1 MVHPAALAEMDRALG
16 EVEFVQLPVRPEP
29 QRASPWVAGHYTDE
43 FTEAHAKSL
52 VVRDMLGAALPA
64 AGVGCG
70 FARGTLARLAQVRAG
85 AGHHGPFAAE
95 CLTEDYELGLL
106 VGRAGGRSR
115 FLRLRDSN
123 GELIATRA
131 FFPATLDESVRQKT
145 RWIHGIALQGWE
157 RLGWGGRAVDVWMA
171 LRDRRGPLI
180 ALVLAAAYGLFVV
193 EGLLQ
198 VARLAGWTGYAP
210 VEPALRH
217 MLEFS
222 FAALVWRATLR
233 FGFTAH
239 EYGLAEGL
247 RAVLRIPVANLI
259 AIMAGRRA
267 LTAYVRTLLGG
278 KVHWDK
284 THHHDHPAARLSDPA
299 R

>member
-1 MVHPAALAEMDRALG
+1 MAR
-16 EVEFVQLPVRPEP
+16 
-29 QRASPWVAGHYTDE
+29 YT
-43 FTEAHAKSL
+43 
-52 VVRDMLGAALPA
+52 
-64 AGVGCG
+64 
-70 FARGTLARLAQVRAG
+70 
-85 AGHHGPFAAE
+85 E

-115 FLRLRDSN
+115 FLRLCDGN

-131 FFPATLDESVRQKT
+131 FFPATLDEAVRQKT

-180 ALVLAAAYGLFVV
+180 ALVLAAAYGLFVI
-193 EGLLQ
+193 EGL
-198 VARLAGWTGYAP
+198 VEAARLMGWGRHVP
-210 VEPALRH
+210 IEPGLRH
-217 MLEFS
+217 MLEVS
-222 FAALVWRATLR
+222 FAALVWRATWR

-259 AIMAGRRA
+259 AILAGRRA
-267 LTAYVRTLLGG
+267 LTAYVRTLLGA

-284 THHHDHPAARLSDPA
+284 THHHRHPAARDGGTT